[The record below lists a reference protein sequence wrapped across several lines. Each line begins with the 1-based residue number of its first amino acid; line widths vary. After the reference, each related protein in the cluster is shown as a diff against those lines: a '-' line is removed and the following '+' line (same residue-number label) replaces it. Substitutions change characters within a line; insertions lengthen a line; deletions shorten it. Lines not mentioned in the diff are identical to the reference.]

1 MDTRNLIIL
10 YEIRHLDRIW
20 SNYFMQRKFKV
31 LEEIDEV
38 EYLMAYSRLKILDR
52 TDLIDELKKQ
62 HFLKIVRIHPD
73 TKNIP
78 VHRVMMFWETI
89 ERNSN

>member
-52 TDLIDELKKQ
+52 MDLIDELKKQ

-78 VHRVMMFWETI
+78 VYRVMMFWETI

>member
-52 TDLIDELKKQ
+52 MDLIDELKKQ

>member
-1 MDTRNLIIL
+1 
-10 YEIRHLDRIW
+10 
-20 SNYFMQRKFKV
+20 MQRKLKV

-52 TDLIDELKKQ
+52 MDLIDELKKQ

-78 VHRVMMFWETI
+78 IHRVMMFWETI

>member
-20 SNYFMQRKFKV
+20 SNYFMQRKLKV

-52 TDLIDELKKQ
+52 MDLIDELKKQ

-78 VHRVMMFWETI
+78 IHRVMMFWETI

>member
-52 TDLIDELKKQ
+52 MDLIDELKKQ
-62 HFLKIVRIHPD
+62 HFLKIVRIHPE

>member
-52 TDLIDELKKQ
+52 MDLIDELKKQ

-78 VHRVMMFWETI
+78 IHRVMMFWETI

>member
-1 MDTRNLIIL
+1 MDSFKSNIIC
-10 YEIRHLDRIW
+10 EIRHLDRIW

>member
-10 YEIRHLDRIW
+10 IEIRHLDRIW
-20 SNYFMQRKFKV
+20 SNYLMQRKFKV

-52 TDLIDELKKQ
+52 MDLIDELKKQ

>member
-20 SNYFMQRKFKV
+20 SNYFMQRKLKV

-52 TDLIDELKKQ
+52 MDLIDELKKQ

>member
-10 YEIRHLDRIW
+10 IEIRHLDRIW

-52 TDLIDELKKQ
+52 MDLIDELKKQ

>member
-10 YEIRHLDRIW
+10 NEIRHLDRIW